1 MAKIF
6 IVRTEDDDLP
16 SFPHPERRVGEGVC
30 RKEGE
35 K

>member
-6 IVRTEDDDLP
+6 IVRGEDDDLP
-16 SFPHPERRVGEGVC
+16 SFPHSERRVGEDVC
-30 RKEGE
+30 RKGGE